1 MKTSVKDE
9 TWVTLGDVLA
19 RRLYMKVTALP
30 PPYHVNGGHVEQIGW
45 QYQQSSWYHS
55 TDLATLRLLLRLGLT
70 VCFP

>member
-30 PPYHVNGGHVEQIGW
+30 PPYHVNGRHVE
-45 QYQQSSWYHS
+45 
-55 TDLATLRLLLRLGLT
+55 
-70 VCFP
+70 